1 LIVDYV
7 LNAAVGVS
15 AGVEAVTSA
24 FPGLYGARVW
34 LCLAALAL
42 ITGAN
47 FWGVAESA
55 RIFIIPTVLFIVAI
69 AVVIITGL
77 VRTHP
82 AVAPAHRLPSVTETV
97 GTLLILKAFA
107 SGCSA
112 LTGVEAIANA
122 VPEFR
127 KPRERRAQHTE
138 MWLGII
144 LGTMLLGLAAVIRKF
159 DVTPDGNVTVLA
171 ELTKIGVGGGALFY
185 IIQIITLILL
195 VLAANTSFGGLPVL
209 ASIVAQDNFLPHFF
223 HLKAERQVH
232 RYGVGV
238 LAVFAAILLI
248 VSRGDTQALIPLF
261 AIGVFVGFTLA
272 QAGMVRHWHAEHK
285 PGWMRRAAI
294 NGSARYSRSPPS
306 SSSWWPSSPRVP
318 G

>member
-1 LIVDYV
+1 
-7 LNAAVGVS
+7 
-15 AGVEAVTSA
+15 
-24 FPGLYGARVW
+24 
-34 LCLAALAL
+34 
-42 ITGAN
+42 
-47 FWGVAESA
+47 
-55 RIFIIPTVLFIVAI
+55 
-69 AVVIITGL
+69 
-77 VRTHP
+77 
-82 AVAPAHRLPSVTETV
+82 
-97 GTLLILKAFA
+97 
-107 SGCSA
+107 
-112 LTGVEAIANA
+112 
-122 VPEFR
+122 
-127 KPRERRAQHTE
+127 

-144 LGTMLLGLAAVIRKF
+144 LGAMLLGLAAVIRKF

-209 ASIVAQDNFLPHFF
+209 ASIVAEDNFLPHFF

-238 LAVFAAILLI
+238 LAVFAAVLLI

-272 QAGMVRHWHAEHK
+272 ETGMVRHWHAEHK

-294 NGSARYSRSPPS
+294 NGLGAVLTFAVIIIELEGEDASRRLVVLIAELEPMRAWQWILHNQRGAVLERAVRHDTTNVVVCRIRFQPTTWSAN
-306 SSSWWPSSPRVP
+306 
-318 G
+318 

>member
-171 ELTKIGVGGGALFY
+171 ELTKIGVGGGAL
-185 IIQIITLILL
+185 
-195 VLAANTSFGGLPVL
+195 
-209 ASIVAQDNFLPHFF
+209 VAQDNFLPHFF